1 LNYAKKDASGKAI
14 KTDAKNYNAFK
25 TRGGRTVYDGGGI
38 QPDVELEES
47 KKSAITDALSKND
60 AVFDF
65 ATQWVNKNSAYRE
78 LSDADF
84 TQFKAYLKAKNFSF
98 DTKTEQLL
106 KETLEQAKKDKL
118 DGTIKPQYDQLMAA
132 IQKAEESE
140 LDQNKTEILNQ
151 LRDELILRYQ
161 YKEGLY
167 QYYLK
172 SNSEIKKATQL
183 LNSAADYNKIL
194 KKQ

>member
-1 LNYAKKDASGKAI
+1 M
-14 KTDAKNYNAFK
+14 
-25 TRGGRTVYDGGGI
+25 
-38 QPDVELEES
+38 
-47 KKSAITDALSKND
+47 
-60 AVFDF
+60 
-65 ATQWVNKNSAYRE
+65 
-78 LSDADF
+78 
-84 TQFKAYLKAKNFSF
+84 
-98 DTKTEQLL
+98 

-118 DGTIKPQYDQLMAA
+118 DGAIKLQYEQLLAA
-132 IQKAEESE
+132 IQKAEETE
-140 LDQNKTEILNQ
+140 LDKNKTEILNQ

-183 LNSAADYNKIL
+183 LANTADYNKIL